1 MDTLNKSDRELLW
14 LYALGEP
21 LSEQDSQRF
30 LHVMTYSAH
39 ASNELRHHLRFKD
52 LMSSGKVRLPGTGF
66 TDETMRRISTL
77 NPPALYTPHS
87 PSPSTARTH
96 EDIKTS
102 YPSNHS
108 RRAFFIF
115 VLLVIIGHVYLIRP
129 KTIHAPPGQ
138 EHIVI
143 LNGTSEAKIQ
153 SGSSLVVFPS
163 YLRAKNKVIVKGE
176 AFFDIKPDNKP
187 FVIKTQ
193 NAVITVNETQLNV
206 RTHRNPTTPK
216 TLIDVYEG
224 LARVAATDVPDQV
237 VRLKGG
243 ESTQVLGTRSA
254 PEARKPILSEMSI
267 F

>member
-21 LSEQDSQRF
+21 LSEQHTQRF
-30 LHVMTYSAH
+30 LHVMTYSKH

-52 LMSSGKVRLPGTGF
+52 LMSSGKACVPGTGF
-66 TDETMRRISTL
+66 ADETMRRISTL
-77 NPPALYTPHS
+77 NPPALYTLRS
-87 PSPSTARTH
+87 TSSSPSTVHNRV
-96 EDIKTS
+96 DKKNS
-102 YPSNHS
+102 PPSKPS
-108 RRAFFIF
+108 RSTFFIF

-129 KTIHAPPGQ
+129 RTIHAPPGQ

-176 AFFDIKPDNKP
+176 AFFDIKHDKKP

-193 NAVITVNETQLNV
+193 NAVITVNETQFNV
-206 RTHRNPTTPK
+206 RTHRNPSTPK
-216 TLIDVYEG
+216 TLIEVYEG
-224 LARVAATDVPDQV
+224 LVKVAATDVPDQV

-243 ESTQVLGTRSA
+243 ESTQILGTNSA
-254 PEARKPILSEMSI
+254 PKARKPI
-267 F
+267 

>member
-30 LHVMTYSAH
+30 LHVMTYSKH
-39 ASNELRHHLRFKD
+39 ASNELRNHLRFKD
-52 LMSSGKVRLPGTGF
+52 LMSSGKACAPDTGF
-66 TDETMRRISTL
+66 ADETMRRISTL
-77 NPPALYTPHS
+77 NTPALYTPRS
-87 PSPSTARTH
+87 NSSSPSTVRTT
-96 EDIKTS
+96 EDRKTS
-102 YPSNHS
+102 SPSKRS
-108 RRAFFIF
+108 RNAFFIF

-129 KTIHAPPGQ
+129 RTIHAPPGQ

-176 AFFDIKPDNKP
+176 AFFDIKPDDKP

-206 RTHRNPTTPK
+206 RTHRNPSTPK
-216 TLIDVYEG
+216 TLIDVYKG
-224 LARVAATDVPDQV
+224 LVKVTATDVPDQI

-243 ESTQVLGTRSA
+243 ESTQVLGTNSA
-254 PEARKPILSEMSI
+254 PEARKPI
-267 F
+267 

>member
-30 LHVMTYSAH
+30 LHVMTYSKH

-52 LMSSGKVRLPGTGF
+52 LMSSGKACAPGTSF
-66 TDETMRRISTL
+66 ADETMRRVSTL
-77 NPPALYTPHS
+77 NTSSLYTPRSTPPTPSAVHNRVDRNTSS
-87 PSPSTARTH
+87 PSKR
-96 EDIKTS
+96 
-102 YPSNHS
+102 S
-108 RRAFFIF
+108 RNGFFVF

-129 KTIHAPPGQ
+129 KTFHAPPGQ

-176 AFFDIKPDNKP
+176 AFFDIKPDKKP

-193 NAVITVNETQLNV
+193 NAVITVKETQFNV
-206 RTHRNPTTPK
+206 RTHRNPSTPK

-224 LARVAATDVPDQV
+224 LVNVTATDVPNQI

-243 ESTQVLGTRSA
+243 ESTQVLGTNSA
-254 PEARKPILSEMSI
+254 PEARKPI
-267 F
+267 